1 MSKWILVVVMLTSF
15 CIPAQGTELTAPTV
29 PDSGKYLMPET
40 ESFSQG
46 LMEMLEKALSGIH
59 PDLNQALRVMASL
72 VAAAVIVGIVSCV
85 SSRSSEIAELSGA
98 VYICASMFFSM
109 NTMIRLGTQT
119 VTDIS
124 EYGKLLFPVLAA
136 ALAAQGGVTA
146 SGALYA
152 GTAAFNTLLSG
163 MISGLLI
170 PMVYLFLGFGA
181 ALAMTGEGALKQMR
195 DLIKT
200 FLSWCLK
207 TILTVFT
214 TYMAITGV
222 VSGTTDAA
230 ALKAAKVT
238 ISSFVP
244 VVGGILSDASEAVL
258 VSASLAKNAAGI
270 YGILAVAAVFLSPFL
285 KIGIQYLM
293 LKCTA
298 GLCSIFGPKRMTEL
312 MGDFSTAMGLLLSM
326 TGAACLLQLISTVC
340 FLRGTGL

>member
-1 MSKWILVVVMLTSF
+1 MRRWLLILVVLSSF
-15 CIPAQGTELTAPTV
+15 CIPVQAAELIAPTV
-29 PDSGKYLMPET
+29 PESGKELMPET
-40 ESFSQG
+40 DSFSQG
-46 LMEMLEKALSGIH
+46 LMELAEKALRRTN
-59 PDLNQALRVMASL
+59 PDLNQALGVMVSL
-72 VAAAVIVGIVSCV
+72 VASTMIVGIVPCI
-85 SSRSSEIAELSGA
+85 SRATSDLAELAGSA
-98 VYICASMFFSM
+98 CICATMFLSM
-109 NTMIRLGTQT
+109 NTMIRLGAQT
-119 VTDIS
+119 VTEIS
-124 EYGKLLFPVLAA
+124 EYGKLLLPVLTA
-136 ALAAQGGVTA
+136 ALAAQGHVTS

-152 GTAAFNTLLSG
+152 GTAAFNTLLSA
-163 MISGLLI
+163 MISKILI
-170 PMVYLFLGFGA
+170 PMVYLFLGFSA
-181 ALAMTGEGALKQMR
+181 ALAMTGEGTLKQLR
-195 DLIKT
+195 DLVKT

-214 TYMAITGV
+214 TYMTITGV

-270 YGILAVAAVFLSPFL
+270 YGILALIAVFLSPFL

-293 LKCTA
+293 LKLTS

-340 FLRGTGL
+340 FMRGYL